1 MNRINKN
8 IEKKSFQL
16 IRKQLDMILT
26 NEISQ
31 YRNIEWSVK
40 GKRYK
45 SSTEPKYELCILIL
59 RTSRNTAPTHKADD
73 KYVSFSSVDLR
84 KKLGVDYQKIID
96 TAFIKKSVGGG
107 YDMKNDRV
115 TLKYK
120 LRDEIV
126 DIVNRVY
133 NDEELTASHIGRGGL
148 DITRDTLPDYT
159 ITNTSRG
166 NNTLTSNKA
175 DELESLVY
183 LNAPNIR
190 LLLSVYADMFKK
202 YVENKNVNIN
212 DGIKLL
218 NHFGWSV
225 KDNQKLGN
233 ERFHNKI
240 ENRLNVIKQLVDET
254 HNTQLGIGYIHQ
266 LYTQARSGRYFMLND
281 VNIQNLPKEIRNIV
295 MGGLDYYEYDI
306 VNAHYTFLYQLNKM
320 YDGKSL
326 KFVKKY
332 IENTKLFRE
341 ERSKEL
347 GISIDTIKT
356 ILLSVIYGSDIRS
369 RHTYKPEQGKSMNS
383 AIINTLIKEFYGDEN
398 KANDAFEVI
407 SKDENVVGL
416 MNDVRSFR
424 DLIIDDKNL
433 YGKNRYSK
441 YFYNHF
447 GSKTELEVKGFNT
460 SKGSKLSHVLQG
472 VESFILDLIMDDDV
486 GNVVMLHHDGWVSK
500 NNRDTEVLE
509 RIINSRLNYHYETLG
524 YRGLLK
530 ISVTKKELKDIV
542 SNPTLDKR
550 FEIYK
555 VEDVK
560 T

>member
-1 MNRINKN
+1 M
-8 IEKKSFQL
+8 
-16 IRKQLDMILT
+16 
-26 NEISQ
+26 
-31 YRNIEWSVK
+31 
-40 GKRYK
+40 
-45 SSTEPKYELCILIL
+45 
-59 RTSRNTAPTHKADD
+59 
-73 KYVSFSSVDLR
+73 
-84 KKLGVDYQKIID
+84 
-96 TAFIKKSVGGG
+96 
-107 YDMKNDRV
+107 
-115 TLKYK
+115 
-120 LRDEIV
+120 
-126 DIVNRVY
+126 
-133 NDEELTASHIGRGGL
+133 
-148 DITRDTLPDYT
+148 
-159 ITNTSRG
+159 
-166 NNTLTSNKA
+166 
-175 DELESLVY
+175 
-183 LNAPNIR
+183 
-190 LLLSVYADMFKK
+190 
-202 YVENKNVNIN
+202 
-212 DGIKLL
+212 
-218 NHFGWSV
+218 
-225 KDNQKLGN
+225 
-233 ERFHNKI
+233 
-240 ENRLNVIKQLVDET
+240 
-254 HNTQLGIGYIHQ
+254 
-266 LYTQARSGRYFMLND
+266 
-281 VNIQNLPKEIRNIV
+281 
-295 MGGLDYYEYDI
+295 
-306 VNAHYTFLYQLNKM
+306 
-320 YDGKSL
+320 
-326 KFVKKY
+326 
-332 IENTKLFRE
+332 
-341 ERSKEL
+341 
-347 GISIDTIKT
+347 
-356 ILLSVIYGSDIRS
+356 IYGSDIRS

-424 DLIIDDKNL
+424 DLIINDKNL